1 MMQVQKFTFNAFQ
14 ENSYVLFDETKEAI
28 IIDPGCYDKSEQIEL
43 SDFIEHE
50 DLTVVRLINTHCH
63 VDHVLGNSF
72 VKHKYNVGLEIH
84 EIEEQ
89 VLQTVKTIGPV
100 YGFPMYQPAESDSYL
115 VEGTTLSFGSSE
127 LKILFVPGHAPGHIA
142 FYNEK
147 EGVCIAGDVLFRE
160 SIGRTDLP
168 GGSFD
173 TLIQSI
179 HSQLFTLPDDVIIYA
194 GHGPETTIGHEKQY
208 NPFCGLPI

>member
-1 MMQVQKFTFNAFQ
+1 MQVQIFTFNAFQ
-14 ENSYVLFDETKEAI
+14 ENTYILFDETKEAI
-28 IIDPGCYDKSEQIEL
+28 IIDPGCYEKSEQVEL
-43 SDFIEHE
+43 SNFIESQE
-50 DLTVVRLINTHCH
+50 LKVVRLVNTHCH
-63 VDHVLGNSF
+63 MDHVLGNSF
-72 VKHKYNVGLEIH
+72 VKHKYDVGLEIH

-89 VLQTVKTIGPV
+89 VLEAVKTVGPV
-100 YGFPMYQPAESDSYL
+100 YGFPMYQPAESDNYL
-115 VEGTTLSFGSSE
+115 VEGTSFTFGNTE

-147 EGVCIAGDVLFRE
+147 ESICIAGDVLFRE

-168 GGSFD
+168 GGNFD

-179 HSQLFTLPDDVIIYA
+179 HSQLFTLPDHVTIYP